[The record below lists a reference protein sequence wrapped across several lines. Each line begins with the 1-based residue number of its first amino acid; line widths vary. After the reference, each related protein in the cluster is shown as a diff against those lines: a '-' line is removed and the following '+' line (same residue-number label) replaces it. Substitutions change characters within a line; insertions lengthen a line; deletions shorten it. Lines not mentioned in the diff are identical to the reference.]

1 MEPLDEFG
9 IGVGDLVSIGGWLIA
24 FVAAFLLL
32 LLMIAPILAQ
42 NQFSSGWDRAFKR
55 AHRILLSQAI
65 RTRTRVDLGS
75 NDRILIGAM
84 CPACAVV
91 VPQSRLSLLL
101 IHLYRDHSWTRER
114 IADWLE
120 QSGFDSEKE
129 AS

>member
-9 IGVGDLVSIGGWLIA
+9 IGVGELVSIGGWL
-24 FVAAFLLL
+24 VAVVATFLLL
-32 LLMIAPILAQ
+32 LLMIAPLLVQ
-42 NQFSSGWDRAFKR
+42 NQSLNGWDMAFKR
-55 AHRILLSQAI
+55 AHRMKLSQAI
-65 RTRTRVDLGS
+65 RTRTRIDLGA
-75 NDRILIGAM
+75 NDRILIGAV

-101 IHLYRDHSWTRER
+101 IHLYRDHAWTRER

-120 QSGFDSEKE
+120 QSGFDSERE